1 MIRRRSS
8 RVKLKKKTSARGFD
22 DYEIKLGDTMRGERA
37 TLGKSLIDVQ
47 NDLKIKAI
55 YIQAVEDSN
64 PMVFDTPGFIAGYV
78 RSYAKYLGLDPEKS
92 FELFCSESGFT
103 PVHGMDPEKALP
115 KRSKVVGVIKDTE
128 KRSRSGL
135 GATSATFVPP
145 KETLLNKVD
154 LKAFFSSIVLIFFLL
169 GLAFGIQNVFEKIQQ
184 VQITAI
190 DQPPLIPSDLDPL
203 IPFASSSNTSAVDL
217 VANSNIYNRIYR
229 PKALDMPI
237 IESRDGPISGI
248 DPNILGTFG
257 SLNVSSLSKSKKIS
271 DDLSKMKIIS
281 QKKTEKT
288 MTDTVQLLAAEGVWI
303 RIKDDAGSILYERI
317 MDARKPL
324 DLPVSK
330 NKKFIDRA
338 GNSGALFFVVNG
350 KLYGPAGEKTRTVKN
365 IELSARN
372 IKSTYSLYT
381 PGLESSL
388 YSFLNDIESDAL
400 SD

>member
-1 MIRRRSS
+1 M
-8 RVKLKKKTSARGFD
+8 T
-22 DYEIKLGDTMRGERA
+22 ETH
-37 TLGKSLIDVQ
+37 
-47 NDLKIKAI
+47 LKIKAL
-55 YIQAVEDSN
+55 YIQAVEDAN

-115 KRSKVVGVIKDTE
+115 KRSRDVGSIKDTE
-128 KRSRSGL
+128 KHPKPGFGTTL
-135 GATSATFVPP
+135 ATFTPP
-145 KETLLNKVD
+145 KETFLNKVD

-203 IPFASSSNTSAVDL
+203 IPFVSSSNTSEIDL

-248 DPNILGTFG
+248 DPNILATFG
-257 SLNVSSLSKSKKIS
+257 SLNVSSLSKPKKIS
-271 DDLSKMKIIS
+271 DDLSNMKIIS
-281 QKKTEKT
+281 QKKPEKT
-288 MTDTVQLLAAEGVWI
+288 VTDTVQLLAAEGVWI
-303 RIKDDAGSILYERI
+303 RIKDDTGTILYERI